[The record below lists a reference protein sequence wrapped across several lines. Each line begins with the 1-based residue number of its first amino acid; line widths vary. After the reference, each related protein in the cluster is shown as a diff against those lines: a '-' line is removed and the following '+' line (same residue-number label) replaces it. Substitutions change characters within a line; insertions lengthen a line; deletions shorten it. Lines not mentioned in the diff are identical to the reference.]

1 MNLLPL
7 FGRYQVALEGAVDK
21 ARGVRVLDAV
31 EAAREK
37 EERHKARRAR
47 KKAVV
52 KQRKQPPPRTV
63 TSPHPVYPLVQCPST
78 HVSLRPVFTSL
89 NYDLRYLA
97 Q

>member
-21 ARGVRVLDAV
+21 ARGVRAVDAA

-63 TSPHPVYPLVQCPST
+63 TSRTPWARWLSVPPPSIF
-78 HVSLRPVFTSL
+78 VSLRPLFTSL
-89 NYDLRYLA
+89 NYD
-97 Q
+97 